1 MKRCGVRS
9 SSIARGSARASA
21 SSTSIR
27 CRASRPARS
36 TSRSRACAPDAQIV
50 AVIDSDYQ
58 VEPAW
63 LRDLVPGLA
72 EPNVAIVQAPQDYRD
87 GGESAFKAMCYAE
100 YRGFFLIGMI
110 TRNERN
116 AIIQHG
122 TMTLVRRQ
130 ALEQVGGW
138 AEWCITEDAEL
149 GLRLFEHGYEAQYL
163 PRSYGRGLM
172 PETFTDY
179 KKQRFR
185 WAYGAVQ
192 ILRAHARALFSHADE
207 RLTRGQRYHFVAGWL
222 PWLADGLNLL
232 FTIAA
237 LVWSFAMIVAPHRID
252 PPLIMFSALPLS
264 LFTFKLVKLAHLYAA
279 RVGANI
285 RQTLAAALAGLALS
299 HTIGVAVVKA
309 LFTRNQPFFRTP
321 KSKQPHALVEGF
333 AAARTE
339 SLMLIAILLA
349 ALGLTRQIALGPHLL
364 VGIPE
369 ELRGP
374 DVSVWV
380 AVLLIQAVPYAAA
393 VLVSL
398 VSAMSLPARWLGRCR
413 RCRRASTYSF
423 TMTCRGT
430 V

>member
-1 MKRCGVRS
+1 MRSRGSTIPTTKSSSSTTTRRTKRCGGRS
-9 SSIARGSARASA
+9 SSIARGSAPASA
-21 SSTSIR
+21 SFTSIR
-27 CRASRPARS
+27 CRASSPARS
-36 TSRSRACAPDAQIV
+36 TSRWRAPRTDAQIV

-58 VEPAW
+58 VEPGW
-63 LRDLVPGLA
+63 LRDLVPGFA
-72 EPNVAIVQAPQDYRD
+72 EPKVAIVQAPQDYRD

-130 ALEQVGGW
+130 ALEEVGGW

-149 GLRLFEHGYEAQYL
+149 GLRLFEHGHEAQYL

-172 PETFTDY
+172 PETFIDY

-192 ILRAHARALFSHADE
+192 ILRAHARALFSHTDE

-232 FTIAA
+232 FTVAA
-237 LVWSFAMIVAPHRID
+237 LAWSFAMILAPHRID
-252 PPLIMFSALPLS
+252 PPLIMFSALPLA

-299 HTIGVAVVKA
+299 HTIGVAVIKA
-309 LFTRNQPFFRTP
+309 LFTRNQPFVRTP
-321 KSKQPHALVEGF
+321 KSKQPHALAEGI

-339 SLMLIAILLA
+339 SLMLIAMLIA
-349 ALGLTRQIALGPHLL
+349 ALGLTRSAGRAERTGH
-364 VGIPE
+364 VGVG
-369 ELRGP
+369 RGAADP
-374 DVSVWV
+374 GCAVRRCCVGV
-380 AVLLIQAVPYAAA
+380 A
-393 VLVSL
+393 S
-398 VSAMSLPARWLGRCR
+398 SARC
-413 RCRRASTYSF
+413 RCRRAGSDW
-423 TMTCRGT
+423 
-430 V
+430 